1 MTRRD
6 ILTCVHE
13 PFGDAFYFGPER
25 LSTRYENDEKARVES
40 GFADSTF
47 KTIFER
53 IENEGKEV
61 CPARFLS
68 IPLSYRHAMPS
79 SSIHDTIQASA
90 SSWFGEVSFQ
100 AILLSTRPSFCC
112 IASPLR
118 IGNAT
123 ILHSTKF
130 NKPCDACT

>member
-53 IENEGKEV
+53 IESEGKEV
-61 CPARFLS
+61 SPARFIS
-68 IPLSYRHAMPS
+68 IPLPYRYAMLS
-79 SSIHDTIQASA
+79 SSIYDTIQASA
-90 SSWFGEVSFQ
+90 SSCFGESSFQ
-100 AILLSTRPSFCC
+100 AILLSARPTFCS
-112 IASPLR
+112 IAFPLR
-118 IGNAT
+118 IGT
-123 ILHSTKF
+123 
-130 NKPCDACT
+130 